1 MRKISVILVYLC
13 VSLVNWTDALAAA
26 ARPKVVIAHA
36 AMNFRVAPLWV
47 AQDQG
52 FFSKYGI
59 DSEII
64 YMRGGPTLMSGMLS
78 GDIQIGWTASSI
90 LAPIAEGADFVVVAG
105 FNNRVTDELI
115 VRPGIKRPEDLRGK
129 RFGVQSIG
137 GGGWMGAMLG
147 LESLGLEPKRD
158 DIRVLVVGDN
168 TFRSQALEAGSI
180 DATVLDG
187 AFSRKAKSK
196 GMISLAD
203 FSQANL
209 PMMNHLVAVR
219 RTYLQ
224 RQPEIVEN
232 VLRALVEGLAFTWS
246 AKSKSAVLKSVM
258 RRLRITEMNIAEDG
272 YQELLTRGGLEKRP
286 HPSLEGVRNVQRLMT
301 TSNPRVGEV
310 KLEEIID
317 RSIMRKLDDSGFI
330 DRMYGVYSAK

>member
-1 MRKISVILVYLC
+1 MLKISATLVCLGF
-13 VSLVNWTDALAAA
+13 SLIGWMDVRAAA

-36 AMNFRVAPLWV
+36 AMNFRVAPLWI

-52 FFSKYGI
+52 FFTKYGI

-64 YMRGGPTLMSGMLS
+64 YMRGGPILLSGMLS
-78 GDIQIGWTASSI
+78 GDIQIGWTASGI
-90 LAPIAEGADFVVVAG
+90 IAPIAEGADFVFVAG

-158 DIRVLVVGDN
+158 DIRVLVIGDN
-168 TFRSQALEAGSI
+168 TVRGQALEGGSI
-180 DATVLDG
+180 DATSLDG
-187 AFSRKAKSK
+187 VFSRKAKAK
-196 GMISLAD
+196 GMIALAD
-203 FSQANL
+203 FSQANI
-209 PMMNHLVAVR
+209 PIMNHLVAVKR
-219 RTYLQ
+219 SYLQ

-246 AKSKSAVLKSVM
+246 PKSKNAVLKSVM
-258 RRLRITEMNIAEDG
+258 RRLRITEMNFAEDG
-272 YQELLTRGGLEKRP
+272 YQDLLTRGGLEKKP
-286 HPSLEGVRNVQRLMT
+286 HPSLEGVRNVQRLMQI
-301 TSNPRVGEV
+301 SNPRVGEV
-310 KLEEIID
+310 KLEEITD